1 MEEMKWSSSGMF
13 GVLAA
18 NNLGSGYCLDVA
30 TPTAFSRLTLMLH
43 IGHNGGTVILHF
55 APN

>member
-18 NNLGSGYCLDVA
+18 NNLGSGYCSDVA
-30 TPTAFSRLTLMLH
+30 RPLLL
-43 IGHNGGTVILHF
+43 VV
-55 APN
+55 

>member
-1 MEEMKWSSSGMF
+1 MKWSSSGMF

-18 NNLGSGYCLDVA
+18 NNLGFGYRSDVA
-30 TPTAFSRLTLMLH
+30 TPTAFNRLTLMLH
-43 IGHNGGTVILHF
+43 NGHNSGTVILHF